1 MGGSFFRETLMSEA
15 TKENKGQEPA
25 IERFSLA
32 DLSVL
37 NELFEVVL
45 YDVVRRS
52 KMVAAGELK
61 KEEAVAM
68 DKQSAAF
75 LSAVL
80 AGTLGADALEQSC
93 HRRGTDVLARD
104 VEAQRIDSAIEDVES
119 LGIGFSGVFDADVL
133 THEP

>member
-1 MGGSFFRETLMSEA
+1 MQTDNEEKNEAPAVETA
-15 TKENKGQEPA
+15 
-25 IERFSLA
+25 RFDLA

-52 KMVAAGELK
+52 NMVSSGQLK
-61 KEEAVAM
+61 QEEAIAM

-80 AGTLGADALEQSC
+80 
-93 HRRGTDVLARD
+93 
-104 VEAQRIDSAIEDVES
+104 
-119 LGIGFSGVFDADVL
+119 
-133 THEP
+133 